1 MTEDIASLSDD
12 RIAYLEGL
20 VRRGRTAAAV
30 FTQFSQQDVDRIVK
44 AIVLAGL
51 DQAQYLARLAIEET
65 RLGVLED
72 KAIKNMVATEF
83 VYNYIKD
90 KPSVGVIREFPE
102 RGLVEVAEPIGL
114 IFSLTP
120 ITNPT
125 STVLFKC
132 IMAIKTRNAVIFA
145 PHPKAWHCCQQAIR
159 IMYETAVR
167 HGAPEGVFTC
177 LESPTIPDNNY
188 LMRHKEVKLI
198 DATGGPGA
206 VKAAYSSGKPAL
218 GVGPGNTPVYLEK
231 TAHLDMA
238 VVDIITSKT
247 FDNGTICASEQTVVI
262 DDEIYPLAIQ
272 KFADLGAH
280 ICSQKETEILGR
292 MVIDPDTGFMRP
304 MAVGQKATDIA
315 RVCGLRVKPDTKL
328 LVAPIQGVG
337 REHPLSVEKLFPVL
351 SVYRAKSV
359 DEALRVC
366 VDVNH
371 AGGLGHTAVI
381 FSRND
386 EIIRMFSEAINAG
399 RIIVNSPGSIGALG
413 GVHND
418 MVPTFSFGC
427 GTGGGNSTTDNVSL
441 YHYLNI
447 KRVARRTQ
455 AHMWFRVPNQIYFN
469 MNAVENL
476 RHFPSQSTLIV
487 TNPLL
492 EQMGHVD
499 IVRRFIPAQ
508 TPVRVLAIPDA
519 EPEVKVVMQ
528 GVEALN
534 LHKADQIIALGG
546 GSVIDAAKI
555 MKLKYVSPEADLEEL
570 AAPFLDIRK
579 RVVQFPAQ
587 SNNQVRLIAISTTSG
602 TGSEVTPFAVLLD
615 KERGRKVTLADYSLS
630 PDVAI
635 VDPQF
640 VMSMP
645 KNLTADTG
653 IDCLTHALEAG
664 VSIHASPYTDSNAM
678 QAIRMAFKFLPIA
691 YQNPRDEEARSMMH
705 NAACIAALAFSN
717 ASVGVNHALAHAF
730 GARFGVGHG
739 RANALML
746 PHVIAYN
753 ASVPTKFMPSPNQRG
768 YIAHKKYAMMA
779 DLLGLAGDTVAE
791 KVKSLVSATEQLL
804 DRLEIPRSIA
814 DLGISKEEFE
824 RAMPDLAKVAF
835 DDPSWRSNPRMPL
848 VSELVEL
855 FWQAYRGRSPANLA
869 SVSGQATAKEW
880 SHV

>member
-1 MTEDIASLSDD
+1 
-12 RIAYLEGL
+12 
-20 VRRGRTAAAV
+20 
-30 FTQFSQQDVDRIVK
+30 
-44 AIVLAGL
+44 
-51 DQAQYLARLAIEET
+51 
-65 RLGVLED
+65 
-72 KAIKNMVATEF
+72 
-83 VYNYIKD
+83 
-90 KPSVGVIREFPE
+90 
-102 RGLVEVAEPIGL
+102 
-114 IFSLTP
+114 
-120 ITNPT
+120 
-125 STVLFKC
+125 
-132 IMAIKTRNAVIFA
+132 MAIKTRNAVIFG
-145 PHPKAWHCCQQAIR
+145 PHPKAWRCCQEAMR
-159 IMYETAVR
+159 IMYEAAVK

-177 LESPTIPDNNY
+177 LESPTMPDNNY
-188 LMRHKEVKLI
+188 LMHHKDVRLI

-218 GVGPGNTPVYLEK
+218 GVGAGNTPVYLEK
-231 TAHLDMA
+231 TAQLDMA

-262 DDEIYPLAIQ
+262 DDEIYDQVLQ

-280 ICSQKETEILGR
+280 ICNEKETEMLGR
-292 MVIDPDTGFMRP
+292 MVIDPETGFMRP

-328 LVAPIQGVG
+328 LIAPIQGVG

-351 SVYRAKSV
+351 AVYRATSV

-386 EIIRMFSEAINAG
+386 EIIQKFSEVINAG

-413 GVHND
+413 GVYND

-427 GTGGGNSTTDNVSL
+427 GTGGGNSTTDNVNL

-476 RHFPSQSTLIV
+476 RQFSSRSTLIV

-499 IVRRFIPAQ
+499 VVRRAIPAQ
-508 TPVRVLAIPDA
+508 TAVRVLAIPDA
-519 EPEVKVVMQ
+519 EPEFKVVMQ

-534 LHKADQIIALGG
+534 LHRADQIIALGG
-546 GSVIDAAKI
+546 GTVIDAAKI
-555 MKLKYVSPEADLEEL
+555 MKLKYESPEADLEEL

-579 RVVQFPAQ
+579 RVVQYPTGKV
-587 SNNQVRLIAISTTSG
+587 NQARLIAISTTSG
-602 TGSEVTPFAVLLD
+602 TGSEVTPFAVLID

-645 KNLTADTG
+645 KGLTADTG

-678 QAIRMAFKFLPIA
+678 QAIRMVFKYLPIA
-691 YQNPRDEEARSMMH
+691 YEQPARRRGAQHDAQCRLYRGAGVFQRVGGRESRAGACLRREVRRGARPRQCPHAAARAGVQRVGAHQVHAVAEPAGLCRAQEVRHGRGPARTGRRYGGGEGEEPGVGDGAAARPAGDSAFDRGTGDLGRGIRAGDARS
-705 NAACIAALAFSN
+705 
-717 ASVGVNHALAHAF
+717 G
-730 GARFGVGHG
+730 
-739 RANALML
+739 
-746 PHVIAYN
+746 
-753 ASVPTKFMPSPNQRG
+753 Q
-768 YIAHKKYAMMA
+768 
-779 DLLGLAGDTVAE
+779 
-791 KVKSLVSATEQLL
+791 
-804 DRLEIPRSIA
+804 DRL
-814 DLGISKEEFE
+814 
-824 RAMPDLAKVAF
+824 
-835 DDPSWRSNPRMPL
+835 
-848 VSELVEL
+848 
-855 FWQAYRGRSPANLA
+855 
-869 SVSGQATAKEW
+869 
-880 SHV
+880 